1 MEDKIELFSNVPLIA
16 LIHNISKNQI
26 KYLKSRIEEY
36 NLGREIRYVMMVYDN
51 PDCSQ
56 DDIVNIYGES
66 KANVAKALR
75 KLEDEGFIKREVNPD
90 NRRKYM
96 LRATSKA
103 EELVPKV
110 RQISK
115 DWEREVGI
123 DELDFEFKEKLRQIA
138 INGMRLQ

>member
-1 MEDKIELFSNVPLIA
+1 
-16 LIHNISKNQI
+16 
-26 KYLKSRIEEY
+26 
-36 NLGREIRYVMMVYDN
+36 
-51 PDCSQ
+51 
-56 DDIVNIYGES
+56 
-66 KANVAKALR
+66 
-75 KLEDEGFIKREVNPD
+75 
-90 NRRKYM
+90 M

-138 INGMRLQ
+138 INGMRFQ

>member
-1 MEDKIELFSNVPLIA
+1 MDEKIFRDVPFIA

-36 NLGREIRYVMMVYDN
+36 GLGREIRYVMMVYDN
-51 PDCSQ
+51 PGCSQ
-56 DDIVNIYGES
+56 DDLVNIYGES

-75 KLEDEGFIKREVNPD
+75 KLEDEGFIKREINSD
-90 NRRKYM
+90 NRRKYR

-115 DWEREVGI
+115 DWERKVGI

>member
-26 KYLKSRIEEY
+26 KYLKSRIGEY
-36 NLGREIRYVMMVYDN
+36 GLGREIRYVMMVYDN
-51 PDCSQ
+51 PGCSQ
-56 DDIVNIYGES
+56 DDLVNIYGES

-75 KLEDEGFIKREVNPD
+75 KLEDEGFIEREVNPD

-123 DELDFEFKEKLRQIA
+123 DELDFEFTEKLRQIA
-138 INGMRLQ
+138 IKGMKLK